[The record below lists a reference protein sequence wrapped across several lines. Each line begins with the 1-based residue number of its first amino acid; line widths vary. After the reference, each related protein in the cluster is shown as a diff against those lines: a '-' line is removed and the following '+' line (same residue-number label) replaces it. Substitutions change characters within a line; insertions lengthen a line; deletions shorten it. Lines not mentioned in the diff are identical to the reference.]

1 MTFLNATI
9 NNLEET
15 ILYHQ
20 QQIEETQNQ
29 LDQVKVSATYGEEA
43 VSSVEDAIANISSE
57 HLELLKEH
65 LISLF
70 GNEVKE
76 EASPIVEDAGA
87 EPKVF
92 NPPQPDIPHTP
103 EMDEEAQIIKLS
115 DNVVFDEDTDCI
127 HIGFRLSSD
136 GYAWREELVY
146 KQKLSTKSWFEEAE
160 HLEDYPKELII
171 EGVTLDQAQKLVET
185 CDFSN
190 PPVIEPVEV
199 REDMY
204 QKPHYLDPKIPIKL
218 ADYTLGQTPVNKV
231 EVAPGIIYVPV
242 DKTAFIGMKA
252 KGRARNYG
260 DMLTR
265 VLTIGSKYLVTDK
278 LSVIKDAK
286 YEFRIFDIE
295 LEDIIQLA
303 KFNLSKEY
311 DAKENKEVREDW
323 RLNRQRPAPVTTK
336 PSPKLVPLEEIK
348 LGNIVYLNSIDNQ
361 YKVLNKVE
369 LDGTPHIEVICV
381 FNSERPSLVSATS
394 FLKECYLVPAENI
407 QVDPALVQ
415 EKVLTEDVNIY
426 IPEEKVTIKKSQ
438 GLTENDFPDYP
449 YSEISLNQIE
459 FGDVITSTP
468 YSRSAYMVKEHK
480 GESLLAEC
488 LYHKSLPG
496 RVGEEFSF
504 TTPYL
509 AEKATSVAA

>member
-1 MTFLNATI
+1 M
-9 NNLEET
+9 
-15 ILYHQ
+15 
-20 QQIEETQNQ
+20 
-29 LDQVKVSATYGEEA
+29 S
-43 VSSVEDAIANISSE
+43 
-57 HLELLKEH
+57 
-65 LISLF
+65 
-70 GNEVKE
+70 
-76 EASPIVEDAGA
+76 
-87 EPKVF
+87 
-92 NPPQPDIPHTP
+92 
-103 EMDEEAQIIKLS
+103 
-115 DNVVFDEDTDCI
+115 
-127 HIGFRLSSD
+127 
-136 GYAWREELVY
+136 
-146 KQKLSTKSWFEEAE
+146 
-160 HLEDYPKELII
+160 
-171 EGVTLDQAQKLVET
+171 
-185 CDFSN
+185 
-190 PPVIEPVEV
+190 
-199 REDMY
+199 
-204 QKPHYLDPKIPIKL
+204 
-218 ADYTLGQTPVNKV
+218 
-231 EVAPGIIYVPV
+231 PV

-252 KGRARNYG
+252 KGRARTYG

-265 VLTIGSKYLVTDK
+265 VLTIGSKYLVTDT

-286 YEFRIFDIE
+286 YEFRLFDIE

-336 PSPKLVPLEEIK
+336 PRPKAIALEEIK
-348 LGNIVYLNSIDNQ
+348 LGDIVYLNSIDNQ

-480 GESLLAEC
+480 GEFLLAEC
-488 LYHKSLPG
+488 LYHKSLPA
-496 RVGEEFSF
+496 RVGEDYSFSKL
-504 TTPYL
+504 YL
-509 AEKATSVAA
+509 IEKADALEAA